1 MLKVC
6 KPLHTYT
13 NASVGRQRAISNLQA
28 NEVAGGLR
36 SKVRRLVG
44 FSPAEFSLNF
54 RLSHRLLAVTAVV
67 VVGSWA
73 SAAVPARLGVRI
85 PSTALLQVE
94 NVQWK
99 QLARFTPVKNGGRSC
114 AAFTPPQAI
123 SERAP
128 VGLDNDTKAR
138 LNFVVTRNGE
148 VSGIVVLH
156 LSAGDERDLIGAVM
170 GWRFRPAT
178 CDGVATESEADLELQ
193 SRN

>member
-1 MLKVC
+1 MQWQTACDFQIC
-6 KPLHTYT
+6 KFLGS
-13 NASVGRQRAISNLQA
+13 A
-28 NEVAGGLR
+28 LR
-36 SKVRRLVG
+36 SLD
-44 FSPAEFSLNF
+44 LNL
-54 RLSHRLLAVTAVV
+54 RSAQRLLVVTAALVFA
-67 VVGSWA
+67 GTSSWA
-73 SAAVPARLGVRI
+73 SVSVPLRSTIRSSRLSFRAE
-85 PSTALLQVE
+85 SS
-94 NVQWK
+94 QWK

-128 VGLDNDTKAR
+128 LGLEDDTKAR

-148 VSGIVVLH
+148 VSGVVVLH

-193 SRN
+193 SRK

>member
-1 MLKVC
+1 M
-6 KPLHTYT
+6 
-13 NASVGRQRAISNLQA
+13 
-28 NEVAGGLR
+28 
-36 SKVRRLVG
+36 
-44 FSPAEFSLNF
+44 NF
-54 RLSHRLLAVTAVV
+54 RFAHRLLAVTAIV

-73 SAAVPARLGVRI
+73 FASVPARSAVHSR
-85 PSTALLQVE
+85 SASFLQVE

-114 AAFTPPQAI
+114 AAFTPPEAI

-128 VGLDNDTKAR
+128 IGLENDTKAR

-193 SRN
+193 SRK